1 MSVSSPFIARPIA
14 TSLLGVAVLL
24 GGVLGYLWLPISSL
38 PQVDFPTIQVTTQLP
53 GASPDVMASLV
64 TAPLERNFGQ
74 IPSLQLMTS
83 SSSFGVSQITL
94 QFVLN
99 RDIDAAAQDVQAAIN
114 ASGSTLP
121 KNLPY
126 PPVYSKV
133 NPADAPMVTLAITSS
148 TISMRALSDIADTLL
163 AQRLSEV
170 TGVGRVTVQGNIRP
184 AIRIQADLSRLAN
197 YGIAMEDLRNVIM
210 AANVAGPKGALDG
223 AHQSYT
229 IGANDQI
236 AAASAYRDIVI
247 TYLNGAPVLLR
258 DVADII
264 DSLENSKVAGF
275 YQGNPAIV
283 VDIQRQPGANV
294 IETTQRIKNELPKLQ
309 RSMPVGATLTIVHD
323 ATASI
328 RASVRDV
335 QFTLVLSVA
344 LVITV
349 VLIFLRT
356 IRATII
362 AGVALPLSLIATFGI
377 MWFCGFSL
385 DNLSLMAL
393 TIGTGFVVDD
403 AIVMIE
409 NIVRHMEEGEAPFEA
424 ALRGASEI
432 GFTVIS
438 LTVSLIAVFI
448 PLLFMTGLV
457 GRMFREF
464 ALTLTIAV
472 VTSAVVSLT
481 LTPMMCSRLLRH
493 QSTASAGGGITHIFH
508 RAIDWS
514 VEVYRRTLEWVLRHE
529 KLTLLVTAA
538 TLVAT
543 VWLYVIIPKGFLP
556 LQDTGLVFAVM
567 EGGQEISFAEMKR
580 LQATVESALR
590 KDPDVT
596 GVVSVIGV
604 TPINATP
611 NAGRL
616 AVTLRSRDERKASV
630 TAIIERLQHAV
641 AAVPGVIVF
650 FQPVQDIQIST
661 RVSRAQYQYTLS
673 GTDASEVGTWAAKLA
688 QQLQSS
694 PLLADVAS
702 EAQDNG
708 FRLQVQVDR
717 ETAGRLGISMQT
729 IIDTLSD
736 AFGQR
741 QISTIYGQ
749 SNQYRVILEAKP
761 EYQNDPSSLTK
772 LYVPASG
779 VQAVA
784 QSTSLTSTSPTVIP
798 GVSGS
803 SMVPLST
810 FARFENRTAP
820 LVIAHQEQFP
830 AVTISFNLAPYAAL
844 SDAVAAISQA
854 ERAIGMPTSV
864 IGSYS
869 GDAAEFAK
877 SLAGEPWLILA
888 AAVTIYIVLGV
899 LYESFIH
906 PLTILSTLPS
916 AGVGALLA
924 LMLYKQD
931 LSVVALIGI
940 VLLMG
945 IVKKNAIMMI
955 DFALEAERKQ
965 GLSPRDSIVQACLLR
980 FRPIMMT
987 TLAALFGAIP
997 LAFEQGTGSELR
1009 NPLGITIIGGLLLS
1023 QLLTLYTTPVIY
1035 LAMERLKD
1043 ALRPRGAAADRAR
1056 PAGNSRTVAARGGVR
1071 SDMAFTSFSEPF
1083 IRRPVATTLL
1093 AVGLF
1098 LTGAVAYRFLPVASM
1113 PTVDF
1118 PTINVTATRPGADPE
1133 TMAATVAAPLER
1145 RLGEIAGVT
1154 ELTSRS
1160 SLGNTRITIQFDLT
1174 RNIDGA
1180 ARDVQA
1186 AINAAL
1192 TDLPGDLQSTT
1203 DLPQIE
1209 SRRHADHDPGADLE
1223 GRSAEHAL

>member
-1 MSVSSPFIARPIA
+1 MSVSSPFIQRPIA
-14 TSLLGVAVLL
+14 TSLLGVAVML
-24 GGVLGYLWLPISSL
+24 GGVLGYVWLPVSSL

-74 IPSLQLMTS
+74 IPSLTLKTS
-83 SSSFGVSQITL
+83 SSSFGISQITL
-94 QFVLN
+94 QFDLN

-114 ASGSTLP
+114 ASGATLP
-121 KNLPY
+121 RNLPY

-133 NPADAPMVTLAITSS
+133 NPADAPMVTLAITSP
-148 TISMRALSDIADTLL
+148 TIAIRALSDIADTLL
-163 AQRLSEV
+163 AQRLSEL

-197 YGIAMEDLRNVIM
+197 YGIALEDLRNVVI

-223 AHQSYT
+223 THQSYT
-229 IGANDQI
+229 ISANDQI
-236 AAASAYRDIVI
+236 TAADAYRNIVV
-247 TYLNGAPVLLR
+247 TYRNGAPVLLR

-264 DSLENSKVAGF
+264 DDLENNKVAGF
-275 YQGNPAIV
+275 YQGQPAIV

-294 IETTQRIKNELPKLQ
+294 IETVQRIKGELPKLQ

-323 ATASI
+323 ATESI

-362 AGVALPLSLIATFGI
+362 AGVALPLSLIATFGV

-409 NIVRHMEEGEAPFEA
+409 NIVRHMEDGEEPFEA
-424 ALRGASEI
+424 AMRGASEI

-438 LTVSLIAVFI
+438 LTFSLIAVFI

-481 LTPMMCSRLLRH
+481 LTPMMCSRLLQH
-493 QSTASAGGGITHIFH
+493 QSHESARGGITHGFH
-508 RAIDWS
+508 RAVDWS
-514 VEVYRRTLEWVLRHE
+514 VDVYRRTLEWVLRHE
-529 KLTLLVTAA
+529 TLTLLVTGA
-538 TLVAT
+538 TLIAT
-543 VWLYVIIPKGFLP
+543 IWLYIAIPKGFLP
-556 LQDTGLVFAVM
+556 LQDTSEIFAVL
-567 EGGQEISFAEMKR
+567 EGGQEVSFTEMKR
-580 LQATVESALR
+580 LQAAVERAIR
-590 KDPDVT
+590 NDPDVT
-596 GVVSVIGV
+596 GVASVIGV

-616 AVTLRSRDERKASV
+616 AITLRSRDERKTPV
-630 TAIIERLQHAV
+630 TEVIDRLQKAV
-641 AAVPGVIVF
+641 AAVPGVIVY

-661 RVSRAQYQYTLS
+661 RVSRGQFQYTLT
-673 GTDASEVGTWAAKLA
+673 GTDVNEVGGWATKLA
-688 QQLQSS
+688 QRMQSS
-694 PLLADVAS
+694 PVLQDVAS

-708 FRLQVQVDR
+708 FRLQVDVDR
-717 ETAGRLGISMQT
+717 EVAGRLGISMQT
-729 IIDTLSD
+729 VIDTLSD

-749 SNQYRVILEAKP
+749 ANQYRVILEAKP
-761 EYQNDPSSLTK
+761 EYRNDPTALSK

-779 VQAVA
+779 IQAIA
-784 QSTSLTSTSPTVIP
+784 QSTSLTANAPTIIP

-803 SMVPLST
+803 PMVPLST
-810 FARFENRTAP
+810 FARFDYTTAP
-820 LVIAHQEQFP
+820 LVVAHEEQFP
-830 AVTISFNLAPYAAL
+830 AVTISFNLAPNAAL
-844 SDAVAAISQA
+844 SDAVSTISQA
-854 ERAIGMPTSV
+854 ERDIGMPTSV

-869 GDAAEFAK
+869 GDAAEFSK

-965 GLSPRDSIVQACLLR
+965 GLSPRESIMQASLLR

-997 LAFEQGTGSELR
+997 LAFERGTGSELR

-1035 LAMERLKD
+1035 LAMERIK
-1043 ALRPRGAAADRAR
+1043 ARVSPPRP
-1056 PAGNSRTVAARGGVR
+1056 
-1071 SDMAFTSFSEPF
+1071 
-1083 IRRPVATTLL
+1083 LQ
-1093 AVGLF
+1093 
-1098 LTGAVAYRFLPVASM
+1098 
-1113 PTVDF
+1113 
-1118 PTINVTATRPGADPE
+1118 
-1133 TMAATVAAPLER
+1133 
-1145 RLGEIAGVT
+1145 T
-1154 ELTSRS
+1154 EL
-1160 SLGNTRITIQFDLT
+1160 
-1174 RNIDGA
+1174 
-1180 ARDVQA
+1180 
-1186 AINAAL
+1186 
-1192 TDLPGDLQSTT
+1192 DLPEAPAPTQ
-1203 DLPQIE
+1203 
-1209 SRRHADHDPGADLE
+1209 HA
-1223 GRSAEHAL
+1223 AE